1 MSFAPM
7 SKVISVGL
15 NAATS
20 GNSSWMRSSVVYPFT
35 AGFERATPRPCSIQ
49 IRASIAGNDRS
60 GVVPV
65 PMVNESPSA
74 RNLSGMLNCSSV
86 RELSRMD
93 PVTDLDLIII
103 GGGPAGLTAGLYAA
117 RANMKTILLDSK
129 DVGGEIL
136 NTNVIEDY
144 PGFESVTG
152 AELAKKMADHAL
164 KFGLKIET
172 YKPVKGI
179 RSEGDRKI
187 VTLQDGTELSAY
199 AVIVT
204 VGGEP
209 TKLGVVGETE

>member
-7 SKVISVGL
+7 SSVTRVGR
-15 NAATS
+15 NEATLGS
-20 GNSSWMRSSVVYPFT
+20 SSWMRSSVVYPFT
-35 AGFERATPRPCSIQ
+35 AGF
-49 IRASIAGNDRS
+49 
-60 GVVPV
+60 
-65 PMVNESPSA
+65 
-74 RNLSGMLNCSSV
+74 
-86 RELSRMD
+86 
-93 PVTDLDLIII
+93 
-103 GGGPAGLTAGLYAA
+103 YAA
-117 RANMKTILLDSK
+117 RANMKTVLLDSK

-209 TKLGVVGETE
+209 TKLGVVGETEYHGRGVSYCAVCDGAFFKGADLAVIGGGDSAFQEGLFLTRFANKLYV